1 MTISERLKTIRKD
14 KGLTLKQFGK
24 MIGITDASVSQ
35 METGKSGL
43 SNQTIHSICREFGVS
58 EEWLRTGKGE
68 MYIHATSNEVDMI
81 AEKYDLSPEVR
92 ILIERFIVL
101 RPEIQKGIM
110 DYVLDVANVING
122 MSTTE
127 LTKAEKL
134 AQYKKELDEEEEAAE
149 RSLVSQTPDGDT
161 EKMA

>member
-1 MTISERLKTIRKD
+1 
-14 KGLTLKQFGK
+14 
-24 MIGITDASVSQ
+24 
-35 METGKSGL
+35 
-43 SNQTIHSICREFGVS
+43 
-58 EEWLRTGKGE
+58 
-68 MYIHATSNEVDMI
+68 MI
-81 AEKYDLSPEVR
+81 AEKYNLSPEVR

-122 MSTTE
+122 MYSTE

-134 AQYKKELDEEEEAAE
+134 AQYKKELDEAEEAAE
-149 RSLVSQTPDGDT
+149 KSSVSQTPDGDT